1 MLTAMKTYLAR
12 QARKPSGWFGRT
24 VAPRVFNKEN
34 HELEQFGLELMKPQ
48 PSDHILEIGFG
59 NGRLLSHIL
68 PLLKDGKASGI
79 DLSPEMVAL
88 ATQRNRQWIDK
99 GMLDLV
105 TGSVEQI
112 PYVDSSFHQVFT
124 ANTIYFWPEP
134 EQNLREVKRVI
145 AENGRFLCAMRL
157 RHQMTG
163 RASAF
168 QRSVVNEN
176 LDVFQHLYSE
186 DEVQEL
192 FKRAGFRD
200 VRIHTK
206 TGSKEHLYIVEGRKE

>member
-1 MLTAMKTYLAR
+1 MITGMKSYLAR

-34 HELEQFGLELMKPQ
+34 REVEQFGLELMKPK
-48 PSDHILEIGFG
+48 PGDCILEIGFG

-68 PLLKDGKASGI
+68 PHLGDGKASGI

-88 ATQRNRQWIDK
+88 AAKRNRQWMHK

-112 PYVDSSFHQVFT
+112 PYGDNSFDQVFT

-134 EQNLREVKRVI
+134 EHNLRKVKRVL
-145 AENGRFLCAMRL
+145 EEGGRFLCAMRL

-176 LDVFQHLYSE
+176 LDVFEHLYDE
-186 DEVQEL
+186 EEVQEL
-192 FKRAGFRD
+192 FSRAGFRD
-200 VRIHTK
+200 VRIHTR
-206 TGSKEHLYIVEGRKE
+206 TGSGEHLYIVEGWR